1 LNNNIAYQSWLG
13 QLFEDLPMP
22 IMVIDVDSYQVL
34 MSGGSYQ
41 ANSVTTCYKLR
52 YGRDTPCD
60 DSLGG
65 CPIEKVRESGS
76 PSMTEHLV
84 QGESGGKHNYEIHCA
99 PIYSHGND
107 LHQVLEFSMDVTER
121 QYRLLEKEAQVRQQ
135 KQLFDTFRS
144 TAHTMKNSISY
155 LNGIVD
161 HIAAIED
168 RPGELGQLL
177 SYERMELVQEQV
189 SMIQTLLLL
198 ALKNAKGDANK
209 VTALQVRK
217 KTNEAL
223 SLFSIS
229 TLGKGKTVELTM
241 PAEEFCVHISS
252 IDWQTMLINLL
263 NNAADAADQY
273 LVERTTD
280 ISPDNLI
287 ELVELQEKSMIT
299 LNVSQQRDRVYIE
312 ISNIGTPIPIDILP
326 TIFEQGY
333 TTKDVGNGVGLYDVR
348 QILKQARGD
357 ISVYNREDGV
367 TFELYLPIVD
377 CE

>member
-1 LNNNIAYQSWLG
+1 
-13 QLFEDLPMP
+13 
-22 IMVIDVDSYQVL
+22 
-34 MSGGSYQ
+34 
-41 ANSVTTCYKLR
+41 
-52 YGRDTPCD
+52 
-60 DSLGG
+60 
-65 CPIEKVRESGS
+65 
-76 PSMTEHLV
+76 
-84 QGESGGKHNYEIHCA
+84 
-99 PIYSHGND
+99 
-107 LHQVLEFSMDVTER
+107 
-121 QYRLLEKEAQVRQQ
+121 
-135 KQLFDTFRS
+135 
-144 TAHTMKNSISY
+144 MKNSISY

>member
-1 LNNNIAYQSWLG
+1 
-13 QLFEDLPMP
+13 
-22 IMVIDVDSYQVL
+22 
-34 MSGGSYQ
+34 
-41 ANSVTTCYKLR
+41 
-52 YGRDTPCD
+52 
-60 DSLGG
+60 
-65 CPIEKVRESGS
+65 
-76 PSMTEHLV
+76 
-84 QGESGGKHNYEIHCA
+84 
-99 PIYSHGND
+99 
-107 LHQVLEFSMDVTER
+107 
-121 QYRLLEKEAQVRQQ
+121 
-135 KQLFDTFRS
+135 
-144 TAHTMKNSISY
+144 
-155 LNGIVD
+155 
-161 HIAAIED
+161 
-168 RPGELGQLL
+168 
-177 SYERMELVQEQV
+177 
-189 SMIQTLLLL
+189 
-198 ALKNAKGDANK
+198 
-209 VTALQVRK
+209 
-217 KTNEAL
+217 
-223 SLFSIS
+223 
-229 TLGKGKTVELTM
+229 M